1 MVSTMKR
8 LPRKSLVP
16 LFALSILLCFT
27 FSNQRRAAAAPAPS
41 EQVIFSGV
49 GFADTGDWQSPV
61 GFWIWCQPEGT
72 GPYGQGRACAGA
84 MYVYAQQITV
94 GVGGQITE
102 NGDDTYT
109 MNVSSHHEGVLSAT
123 LHNLSADLVNGP
135 ANEVEFT
142 VTTAAGTASGISNT
156 SVVQV
161 TGP

>member
-1 MVSTMKR
+1 MTSTITR
-8 LPRKSLVP
+8 LSRKSLVP
-16 LFALSILLCFT
+16 ILALSILLFFT
-27 FSNQRRAAAAPAPS
+27 FANPRRAAAAAPS
-41 EQVIFSGV
+41 EQVVFSGV

-72 GPYGQGRACAGA
+72 GPYGQARACAGA
-84 MYVYAQQITV
+84 MYVYAQAITV
-94 GVGGQITE
+94 GIDGTITE

-109 MNVSSHHEGVLSAT
+109 MNVSSHHAGVLSAT

-135 ANEVEFT
+135 ANDVEFT
-142 VTTAAGTASGISNT
+142 VTTSAGTASGVSNT